1 LFKGD
6 PILFNSYS
14 NSLMELGVLLN
25 IAETALTVVAII
37 HVGLAIRL
45 RILARR
51 ARPISYAET
60 KSKMGPSKLGF
71 ASRNLVVTGLFVL
84 VFLVL
89 HIIHFKYGADIAE
102 GYVTTIQGKSV
113 RDLHRLVVEEFKK
126 PWVVAFYV
134 PMMVFLGFHLKHGVW
149 SSFQSLGLTNSRTST
164 PIFRFGIAL
173 SCLISIGFI
182 AIPLWIYFAGANP

>member
-1 LFKGD
+1 MLTIKKAFSSTIGQKFLVGITGLGLVLFVILHLLGNLTLFKGD

-60 KSKMGPSKLGF
+60 K
-71 ASRNLVVTGLFVL
+71 
-84 VFLVL
+84 
-89 HIIHFKYGADIAE
+89 
-102 GYVTTIQGKSV
+102 
-113 RDLHRLVVEEFKK
+113 
-126 PWVVAFYV
+126 
-134 PMMVFLGFHLKHGVW
+134 
-149 SSFQSLGLTNSRTST
+149 
-164 PIFRFGIAL
+164 
-173 SCLISIGFI
+173 
-182 AIPLWIYFAGANP
+182 